1 MSSAETL
8 TFIYKNDSMAIVQAG
23 FNNAVLIH
31 TQTKYKIHIY
41 CGLRYKPNAIK
52 LLNIY

>member
-1 MSSAETL
+1 MLSAETL
-8 TFIYKNDSMAIVQAG
+8 TFIYKNDSMANVQAG

-41 CGLRYKPNAIK
+41 FGLRYRAKCNK
-52 LLNIY
+52 TS